1 MIDATVAAHYG
12 CQSKSFIRVRGA
24 VPDTQGKSV
33 SIPAAGIR
41 EFLQKP
47 TRPAR
52 RSRVA
57 ALLGLVSALLL
68 ASGQGLAKARSSEK
82 AVSVERNLEV
92 EEAAATLPPSR
103 VRGPSGGASPPT
115 GDESLVPEAPKG
127 SIREAKAAGSMP
139 AREEDPRPDEKSSGR
154 SSRRI
159 LARPDGTGTKS
170 IAAAGSEKGHP
181 AEETGESV
189 TVSYAADTEPESQPI
204 RDAAGNGASGF
215 TEQAVTNR
223 TGASGDRAGGTL
235 PLRTVR
241 QIEALLAKKAQRT
254 PSQRKVSS
262 RLLDAAREPRD
273 RALPPKRA
281 RAPLGTRMPP
291 QDW

>member
-1 MIDATVAAHYG
+1 M
-12 CQSKSFIRVRGA
+12 
-24 VPDTQGKSV
+24 

-47 TRPAR
+47 TRPAK

-68 ASGQGLAKARSSEK
+68 ASGQGLDKARSSEK

-92 EEAAATLPPSR
+92 EEAAATLTPSR
-103 VRGPSGGASPPT
+103 VRGSSGGASPPT

-139 AREEDPRPDEKSSGR
+139 AQEEDPRPDEKSSGR

-170 IAAAGSEKGHP
+170 VAAAGSEKGHP
-181 AEETGESV
+181 AEEAGETV
-189 TVSYAADTEPESQPI
+189 TVSYVADTEAEAQPI
-204 RDAAGNGASGF
+204 RGHGWQRRCRIHGTGGDEPDRRQRGPRRRDPSVEDGTADRSASCQESTEDSF
-215 TEQAVTNR
+215 TAKGELPAPGR
-223 TGASGDRAGGTL
+223 RAGDAGT
-235 PLRTVR
+235 PNHWSGPGRLRTR
-241 QIEALLAKKAQRT
+241 ML
-254 PSQRKVSS
+254 
-262 RLLDAAREPRD
+262 PRD
-273 RALPPKRA
+273 
-281 RAPLGTRMPP
+281 
-291 QDW
+291 W